1 MQKHFLRRIIETQT
15 KSQEPKRSL
24 MKVRRCWN
32 AAENLNLLSTYVALN
47 SKLFEPRYFT
57 PAALFTANTAC
68 MNIFALDSKV
78 AVFSKLIVL
87 SADL

>member
-1 MQKHFLRRIIETQT
+1 
-15 KSQEPKRSL
+15 
-24 MKVRRCWN
+24 MKVRICWN
-32 AAENLNLLSTYVALN
+32 ADESLNLLSTYVALN

-57 PAALFTANTAC
+57 PAALFTAHTAC